1 MEVTLNAESVAVISI
16 GVVILLA
23 LVGGFVAQVRY
34 TSKLPTREELHAVR
48 DELRQEMQAMRE
60 EFRRD
65 MAAMRDELREE
76 FRRDM
81 AAMRDELR
89 QEMAA
94 MRDELREDFRRDI
107 AAARDELLTAIR
119 DSETRII
126 NALVN
131 HRHIEPDG
139 APIFV
144 GPV

>member
-1 MEVTLNAESVAVISI
+1 MEVTLSAESIAVFSVC
-16 GVVILLA
+16 VVILLA

-34 TSKLPTREELHAVR
+34 TSRLATREELHATR
-48 DELRQEMQAMRE
+48 DELRGDMTSMRE

-65 MAAMRDELREE
+65 MASMREE

-81 AAMRDELR
+81 ASMRE
-89 QEMAA
+89 E
-94 MRDELREDFRRDI
+94 FRRDI
-107 AAARDELLTAIR
+107 EIMRQEMHAIEERQRQEMRVMRDELLTAIH

-126 NALVN
+126 KALVN

-144 GPV
+144 EPV